1 MRGQTGLS
9 STKTRSKMGEALLV
23 LLSSIV
29 QAKIAIYKQSFARL
43 SVTYGAAEVTYGAAE
58 VTYGAAIAH

>member
-1 MRGQTGLS
+1 
-9 STKTRSKMGEALLV
+9 MGEALLV

-29 QAKIAIYKQSFARL
+29 QAEIAIYKQGLARL

>member
-1 MRGQTGLS
+1 MKEQTGLS
-9 STKTRSKMGEALLV
+9 STKIRPKTGEALLV

-29 QAKIAIYKQSFARL
+29 HAKIDIYKQCFARI
-43 SVTYGAAEVTYGAAE
+43 SVTYGAAE

>member
-1 MRGQTGLS
+1 
-9 STKTRSKMGEALLV
+9 MGEALLV

-29 QAKIAIYKQSFARL
+29 QSEIVFYKQSFARL